1 MHDWESRA
9 PFMQPFLD
17 RLPFLVHYMAFND
30 NFFFD
35 LINFCINN
43 TSSNSFNSPLLNII
57 FLNIENIC
65 EISVLMIGVFKF
77 QRTYLNILLLLDD
90 IIHCQFFIIH
100 QILEP
105 WDFGLEL
112 LRISR
117 CEETHEIKHLLVLSL
132 EVFDRI

>member
-1 MHDWESRA
+1 
-9 PFMQPFLD
+9 
-17 RLPFLVHYMAFND
+17 
-30 NFFFD
+30 
-35 LINFCINN
+35 
-43 TSSNSFNSPLLNII
+43 
-57 FLNIENIC
+57 LNIENIC
-65 EISVLMIGVFKF
+65 KISVLMIGVFKF